1 MVNYNVTSMMEKEIQ
16 IKNLKAWIFWGFVIV
31 IILSAVFLIGLPYYN
46 VWEQRMV
53 GKAEL
58 SRAEYSRQI
67 AIVEAE
73 AKKVSA
79 EQLAQAEVAR
89 AVGVAKANEIIAKS
103 ITEPYLRYMWINE
116 VAGQSTQK
124 TVVYIPTEANI
135 PILEA
140 SRQTSE

>member
-1 MVNYNVTSMMEKEIQ
+1 MKGEKNKMDKDT
-16 IKNLKAWIFWGFVIV
+16 IKFVIDAKKWIFWICIIV
-31 IILSAVFLIGLPYYN
+31 FIFTLISLIGLPYYN
-46 VWEQRMV
+46 VWEQSMK
-53 GKAEL
+53 GKSEL

-67 AIVEAE
+67 AVVEAE
-73 AKKVSA
+73 AKKMSA

-89 AVGVAKANEIIAKS
+89 AKGVAQANAIIAQS

-140 SRQTSE
+140 TRQTSG

>member
-1 MVNYNVTSMMEKEIQ
+1 MTYI
-16 IKNLKAWIFWGFVIV
+16 ARH
-31 IILSAVFLIGLPYYN
+31 LP
-46 VWEQRMV
+46 
-53 GKAEL
+53 EL

-79 EQLAQAEVAR
+79 EQLAQAEVLR
-89 AVGVAKANEIIAKS
+89 AKGVAQANQIIASS

-116 VAGQSTQK
+116 VAGQSSQK

-140 SRQTSE
+140 SRQTSG